1 MKDSKD
7 LFTYKELYIFSFL
20 LFIFGLILQPDI
32 SLLSGFIKIHSL
44 PNVLITDYM
53 EVGGKGV
60 GFLNASF
67 MLFVHLLFCQ
77 YNKAKLN
84 GTLIAGLFNLIGFS
98 FFGKNILNTIPLS
111 LGVILYIKY
120 QHLDMSK
127 SMHFICYSGGISP
140 LVSFIIF
147 GLPWPYYISI
157 PAGILMGIFVGFII
171 IPLSSNMYNFH
182 HGYNLYNMGFT
193 VGIVALGIAGIF
205 RMFGYEV
212 QNNRHVFEGD
222 DTAVLMFFLVLLS
235 ILLVYGLY
243 VNGGFNGYFNLLKV
257 RCKARDFVSL
267 YGKGLVVINAAI
279 LGMIALIFTK
289 LSRGVIN
296 GPVIGATFSVIGFG
310 AYGKTPRTVI
320 PILMGVYL
328 AAYFNIY
335 EVTSTESILIALFGT
350 TLSPLASYYGV
361 IVGILAGFVHYGVS
375 SNIGM
380 VHGGLNLYNN
390 GLAGGFVAGLFIP
403 LLKVIKVNHTDDDD

>member
-67 MLFVHLLFCQ
+67 MLFVHLLFCH

-403 LLKVIKVNHTDDDD
+403 LLKVIKVNHTDDED